1 MKNHLNNKNL
11 IIQKSDKGNLV
22 VAFDR
27 STDNKKMESM
37 PSDQKKTIEV
47 DVMTWSNFSINQE
60 KQLDH
65 FLQSLKDKK
74 LSSAKYHSL
83 RPKVT

>member
-1 MKNHLNNKNL
+1 MKNHLNNKDLN
-11 IIQKSDKGNLV
+11 IQNSDKGSLILV
-22 VAFDR
+22 FDR

-47 DVMTWSNFSINQE
+47 DVMTYSKFSINQE

-65 FLQSLKDKK
+65 FF
-74 LSSAKYHSL
+74 
-83 RPKVT
+83 